1 MKQRSVLVIG
11 LGKIGFGYDENEN
24 SNRKIQSHCNAF
36 YYHKKFKLI
45 GGIDNNNIKR
55 KKFFR
60 KYNLPS
66 FDTIISASKSIN
78 PEIAVISTPPKS
90 RLRVIQQVIK
100 YLKVKII
107 IIEKPVALKM
117 NDVIKIRNLL
127 GKHKIRAF
135 VNYFRRSCPGINI
148 LKKRKKNNLS
158 RIKTHGI
165 AWYSKGLLN
174 SGSHIINTLEYILGD
189 VKKIK
194 KFYVNNSDFNN
205 DKDACFILF
214 FKNSE
219 ILFTP
224 NKKNGVFNNSVEI
237 LSKKEKIIFENG
249 MRDIKTYNII
259 DDDLYNSYKI
269 ISPDYKK
276 IKTNYSLMQ
285 FYFTDNLSRKI
296 DSKFANI
303 CDLSD
308 AIKTHK
314 IIQQIINN

>member
-194 KFYVNNSDFNN
+194 KFYVNNSDFN
-205 DKDACFILF
+205 
-214 FKNSE
+214 
-219 ILFTP
+219 
-224 NKKNGVFNNSVEI
+224 KNGVFNNSVEI